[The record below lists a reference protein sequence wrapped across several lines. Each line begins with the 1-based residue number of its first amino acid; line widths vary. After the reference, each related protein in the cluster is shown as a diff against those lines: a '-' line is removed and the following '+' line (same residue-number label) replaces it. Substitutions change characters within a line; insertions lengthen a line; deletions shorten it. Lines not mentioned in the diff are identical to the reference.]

1 MMLQKYH
8 LPFGLAVCFLLM
20 YPFTSFAVEE
30 FKVSKNGK
38 GEQIWFEAEAFDDYE
53 KAEAKK
59 LPVQPEGLL
68 TTTWGRLKQ

>member
-38 GEQIWFEAEAFDDYE
+38 GD
-53 KAEAKK
+53 
-59 LPVQPEGLL
+59 
-68 TTTWGRLKQ
+68 TTFSAGQAT